1 MTTIKSRLQLAIIK
15 QNKSKN
21 ALEKGFTLVELLI
34 TVVILGV
41 LSSVAL
47 PALLGNQKDAVASA
61 LNAEAMAA
69 AKTCL
74 AAQILGEEV
83 DWAAPAGSKLGANA
97 DCNAAGTPT
106 TFTAT
111 DDKDPQRAIPAVVE
125 VTDKGAIVVTTK
137 SVAATATATTTPQG

>member
-1 MTTIKSRLQLAIIK
+1 MTTFNSRLQLAIIK
-15 QNKSKN
+15 QKKSKN

-74 AAQILGEEV
+74 AAQILEEV
-83 DWAAPAGSKLGANA
+83 DWAAPAGSKLGASA
-97 DCNAAGTPT
+97 DCNASGTAT

-111 DDKDPQRAIPAVVE
+111 DDKTPERAIPAVVQ
-125 VTDKGAIVVTTK
+125 VTDTGAIVVTTK
-137 SVAATATATTTPQG
+137 SVAATATATATPTNP

>member
-1 MTTIKSRLQLAIIK
+1 MTTFNSRLQLAIIK
-15 QNKSKN
+15 QKKSKN

-74 AAQILGEEV
+74 AAQILGEEGT
-83 DWAAPAGSKLGANA
+83 WAAPQGSKLGASA
-97 DCNAAGTPT
+97 CNATGAES

-111 DDKDPQRAIPAVVE
+111 DNKTPARANPAIVK
-125 VTDKGAIVVTTK
+125 VTTTGAIVVDTK
-137 SVAATATATTTPQG
+137 SVAAS

>member
-1 MTTIKSRLQLAIIK
+1 MTTFNSRLQLAIIK
-15 QNKSKN
+15 QKKSKN

-47 PALLGNQKDAVASA
+47 PALLGNQKDAIASA

-74 AAQILGEEV
+74 AAQIIGKEG
-83 DWAAPAGSKLGANA
+83 DWAPPKGNKLGYAVT
-97 DCNAAGTPT
+97 DRPCNAAGTAT

-111 DDKDPQRAIPAVVE
+111 DAKSPARANP
-125 VTDKGAIVVTTK
+125 AIVVVSDTGEIVVDDESK
-137 SVAATATATTTPQG
+137 AL